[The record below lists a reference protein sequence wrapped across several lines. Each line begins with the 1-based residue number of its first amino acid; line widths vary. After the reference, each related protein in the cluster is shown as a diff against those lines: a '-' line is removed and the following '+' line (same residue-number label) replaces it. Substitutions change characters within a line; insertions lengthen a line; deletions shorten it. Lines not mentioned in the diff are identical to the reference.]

1 MSDLFRFF
9 STQLIVMVQYPH
21 TLYLNVVKMVFFI
34 GFVEQNLQ
42 DCCNLC
48 VENKMSL
55 KIYSSQLTLSDNNK
69 IICINKFI
77 YFLFTT
83 NNIKYILKIRLNHF

>member
-1 MSDLFRFF
+1 MVRF
-9 STQLIVMVQYPH
+9 LH
-21 TLYLNVVKMVFFI
+21 TLYLKAVKMFVFFI

-48 VENKMSL
+48 VESKMSL

-77 YFLFTT
+77 YFLFT